1 MASDDRCQKQRIC
14 VSQRFFRFPETCAL
28 GRARARFADMSS
40 TLDAL
45 RAALAVSPENSPLL
59 LLYAQGCLDEWL
71 LDDAR
76 KGFEKIL
83 ALDPAHGEAQVG
95 IARVLH
101 LAGKTSEAAV
111 RLESLLGR
119 EPRQTSA
126 LVLLARLELIDGNR
140 ESARTH
146 YEAALKI
153 DATVKDA
160 ALENDLY
167 AGGTKPE
174 TKADEPR
181 RMAVGTGGVLG
192 EASEDDDND
201 DDLFDDAPEGAE
213 IEKPKLAFADVGGMD
228 AVKDEIR
235 RKIIFPLQNPE
246 IFKAYGKKLGGGVLL
261 YGPPGCG
268 KTMLARATAGE
279 IKAAFL
285 SVGIHQI
292 LDMWIGNSE
301 KRMHELFESARR
313 HAPAV
318 LFFDEVD
325 ALAADRNDLRGS
337 AGRTLINQFLAELD
351 GNVGDNDGL
360 LILGATN
367 APWHLDPAF
376 RRPGR
381 FDRIL
386 FVPPPDEPARKA
398 VVEVMAK
405 DKPVGQLDAAKL
417 AAKTK
422 DFSGADLKAVFD
434 ITIERLMER
443 AMKEGGIVPISTGEL
458 LDSAKQVKPSTRAWF
473 ESAKNYALYA
483 NQGGFYDDVL
493 DYLGMKK

>member
-1 MASDDRCQKQRIC
+1 M
-14 VSQRFFRFPETCAL
+14 
-28 GRARARFADMSS
+28 
-40 TLDAL
+40 
-45 RAALAVSPENSPLL
+45 
-59 LLYAQGCLDEWL
+59 
-71 LDDAR
+71 
-76 KGFEKIL
+76 
-83 ALDPAHGEAQVG
+83 
-95 IARVLH
+95 
-101 LAGKTSEAAV
+101 
-111 RLESLLGR
+111 
-119 EPRQTSA
+119 
-126 LVLLARLELIDGNR
+126 
-140 ESARTH
+140 
-146 YEAALKI
+146 
-153 DATVKDA
+153 KDA
-160 ALENDLY
+160 ALENELY
-167 AGGTKPE
+167 TGGTKPE
-174 TKADEPR
+174 SSADEPR
-181 RMAVGTGGVLG
+181 RMAVGRGGVLG
-192 EASEDDDND
+192 EAPDEDADDDD
-201 DDLFDDAPEGAE
+201 EKAEGDIE
-213 IEKPKLAFADVGGMD
+213 IEKPKLDFAHVGGMD
-228 AVKDEIR
+228 SVKDEIR
-235 RKIIFPLQNPE
+235 RKIIFPLANPE

-268 KTMLARATAGE
+268 KTLLARATAGE

-285 SVGIHQI
+285 SIGIHQI

-386 FVPPPDEPARKA
+386 FVPPPDEPARQS
-398 VVEVMAK
+398 VIDVMAK
-405 DKPVGQLDAAKL
+405 DKPVATLDAAKL

-434 ITIERLMER
+434 ITIERLMEQ
-443 AMKEGGIVPISTGEL
+443 AMKTGKVVPISTSEL